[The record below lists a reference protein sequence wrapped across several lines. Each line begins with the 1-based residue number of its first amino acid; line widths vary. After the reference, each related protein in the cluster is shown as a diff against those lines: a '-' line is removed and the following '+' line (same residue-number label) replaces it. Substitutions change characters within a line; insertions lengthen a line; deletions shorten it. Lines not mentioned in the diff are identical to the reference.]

1 MSANDNGKGFV
12 RLRPYQAR
20 AVREVAE
27 RVANGS
33 RRIVIVGPT
42 GCGKTNLAS
51 AIIREAANRGG
62 RVLFLAHR
70 RELISQAYHRLLE
83 FGFEE
88 DQLGI
93 LMGQDQRF
101 RPGASVQVA
110 SVDTLR
116 NRAKPPADIVFTD
129 ECLPAG
135 TLVDGRPIETL
146 RVGDAVTAYNPRTG
160 KTEQSRVTHLFR
172 SKPTSLLTL
181 HIQHGQRLTCTAN
194 HPVFTLVGYVPAN
207 TLTPFDLV
215 FAPRHDG
222 RLRGVIIER
231 VEVHDDP
238 EALCPDGF
246 VYNIEVERHHNFFAN
261 GVLTHNCHRATA
273 TSYRNIASHYPDAVH
288 LGLTATPYRANGAGL
303 SDAYDEL
310 LVVAS
315 PQELIDQGYLVE
327 PRVFT
332 VPRESLPDLSRV
344 RTSRGDY
351 EVGALNDAVDRK
363 MLIGNIVEHWMRHA
377 KGIRTVA
384 FSVSIAHS
392 QHITEQF
399 RAAGVAAEHLDGA
412 TPTEERDAILQR
424 LETGETTVVS
434 NCGVLCLDAA
444 TEILTTAGWT
454 SMDEMTPDHLV
465 AGFSEG
471 EITFERPTAVH
482 RRARMPGERMVRFRS
497 LQVDIRVTEGHGIVH
512 RSSAR
517 GPWSKL
523 PARECVGKDMFLP
536 ASGYA
541 PTLDAGEC
549 EQILEDLRE
558 VELKRRK
565 VEGVLQSI
573 NIYDDC
579 RHGLEHLQIIAA
591 CRGFRSR
598 FCATPR
604 PGRWALVLDTSKDV
618 PVAGDDVQFEEEH
631 QDEPVWCVTTR
642 AGNIVTRR
650 SGAVVVLGNCEG
662 FDLPAAKCAIL
673 ARPTR
678 STGLYLQQAGR
689 ILRPWQGQRAVI
701 LDHGGCVVEHGLPQA
716 DREFSLEGR
725 KKQDKREKDRAPPVR
740 ICPECHTI
748 SPVQTRVC
756 PECGYQL
763 IEERELPEEEQG
775 ELVELTHDDAK
786 KLELERLLRESV
798 ERGYKPGWVY
808 HRYKEQ
814 FGEAPPKFKAPRQ
827 GLKLKR
833 GSYEENERRTVR
845 GLLLSAARSGGKLS
859 WSAIAKATGRDESG

>member
-1 MSANDNGKGFV
+1 MSANKDGKGFV
-12 RLRPYQAR
+12 RLRPYQER

-33 RRIVIVGPT
+33 RRIVVVAACGA
-42 GCGKTNLAS
+42 GKTTIA
-51 AIIREAANRGG
+51 AHIINDAVKRDQ
-62 RVLFLAHR
+62 RVLFMAHR
-70 RELISQAYHRLLE
+70 RELISQAYHRLMDL
-83 FGFEE
+83 GIPE

-93 LMGQDQRF
+93 LMGQDKRF
-101 RPGASVQVA
+101 RPRAAVQVA

-129 ECLPAG
+129 ECVPAG
-135 TLVDGRPIETL
+135 TLVDGRPIEQL
-146 RVGDAVTAYNPRTG
+146 RVGDAVAAFNHKTG
-160 KTEQSRVTHLFR
+160 KAETSRVTHVFCSR
-172 SKPTSLLTL
+172 PTALVTL
-181 HIQHGQRLTCTAN
+181 RFQGGSSLTCTPN

-207 TLTPFDLV
+207 TLTPFDVV

-222 RLRGVIIER
+222 RLRGVILER

-238 EALCPDGF
+238 AGLCPDGF
-246 VYNIEVERHHNFFAN
+246 VYNIEVDRHHNFFAN
-261 GVLTHNCHRATA
+261 GILTHNCHRATA

-315 PQELIDQGYLVE
+315 PQELIDQGFLVE

-351 EVGALNDAVDRK
+351 EVGALSDAVDRK

-377 KGIRTVA
+377 KDVRTVA
-384 FSVSIAHS
+384 FAVSIAHS
-392 QHITEQF
+392 QHIAEQF

-412 TPTEERDAILQR
+412 TPTDERDAILQR

-434 NCGVLCLDAA
+434 NCGVLCLDER

-465 AGFSEG
+465 AGFSDG
-471 EITFERPTAVH
+471 EITFEKPTAVH

-523 PARECVGKDMFLP
+523 PARECVGKGMFLP

-541 PTLDAGEC
+541 PALDAGEC
-549 EQILEDLRE
+549 EQILEVLRE
-558 VELKRRK
+558 VELKKRK
-565 VEGVLQSI
+565 AEGVLQSI

-579 RHGLEHLQIIAA
+579 RRGLEHVQIIAA

-598 FCATPR
+598 FCATRR

-650 SGAVVVLGNCEG
+650 LGAVVVLGNCEG
-662 FDLPAAKCAIL
+662 FDLPPAKCAIL

-689 ILRPWQGQRAVI
+689 ILRPWNGQRAII
-701 LDHGGCVVEHGLPQA
+701 LDHGGCAVEHGLPQA
-716 DREFSLEGR
+716 DREFSLEGKQ
-725 KKQDKREKDRAPPVR
+725 KKEQGKSSAPPVR
-740 ICPECHTI
+740 VCPECQAI
-748 SPVQTRVC
+748 VPVQTRVC
-756 PECGYQL
+756 PECDLQL
-763 IEERELPEEEQG
+763 VQDQELPTVDEG
-775 ELVELTHDDAK
+775 TLVEVTAADMK
-786 KLELERLLRESV
+786 KMELERLMKLSV
-798 ERGYKPGWVY
+798 ERGYEPGWVY
-808 HRYKEQ
+808 HRYKEK
-814 FGEAPPKFKAPRQ
+814 FGEAPPRLPGARPTNQEYDEKRAVRSM
-827 GLKLKR
+827 LKH
-833 GSYEENERRTVR
+833 
-845 GLLLSAARSGGKLS
+845 AARSGGKLS
-859 WSAIAKATGRDESG
+859 WSTIAKATGRSEGG